1 MLTRKR
7 KETVYRIWLHMVT
20 PSKPL
25 KKRLRS
31 VSYYAQI
38 VTELKQL
45 NNKTGTH
52 TKKVKG
58 ENNGKS
64 QVIDRIIQSLNHLQ
78 ITSENLSNIFIH
90 YLDYKKDSKKFE
102 KYLLGKGVTD
112 DRQKSPRKNSKRK

>member
-64 QVIDRIIQSLNHLQ
+64 HRYGKRYFQTERRRKKIKRYF
-78 ITSENLSNIFIH
+78 ESNTTG
-90 YLDYKKDSKKFE
+90 
-102 KYLLGKGVTD
+102 GK
-112 DRQKSPRKNSKRK
+112 R